1 MIKPYSYTKR
11 KGYRAEKN
19 LNIDGKRYRK
29 GQFIPKQFTIHWQI
43 KNLKQQ
49 QKRLERDR
57 QRAKEFRNRG
67 KSFDPTPE
75 IEKDAM
81 RERIE
86 FVFKDFTQDDWD
98 DIKSLEVMKR
108 QLDARKTFLPTE
120 YTDKQTGQKVRSNA
134 TWDQTR
140 LTWELMKGRTYGRSK
155 HGYTYSYTAR
165 RGIRAN
171 ERIVFNNKVYRKGQ
185 FLPKAYLKKD

>member
-49 QKRLERDR
+49 QKRRETEKQRRDR
-57 QRAKEFRNRG
+57 RG
-67 KSFDPTPE
+67 TTE
-75 IEKDAM
+75 IDRDHM